1 MKTKKTRSLIIAI
14 MALAIVATTV
24 AYAALQTTLNISGS
38 IAKKGGSWDIH
49 FENVSN
55 ITNYGS
61 ATLTTPKIES
71 SKLSFST
78 TLAKPGDYISF
89 TVDVKNNGTID
100 AVLSSVILSGEQ
112 DAKSKDITYT
122 AAYSDGTSIAKNDK
136 LNVGD
141 KRTIKILV
149 KYDDVSSI
157 SSTDQQITLG
167 LTLNYIQTGNVSL
180 SSTLPGTS
188 TTVLENSGV
197 VVMGDNSYLPIS
209 AILSISKVDTTLA
222 STSGLFL
229 EKSSAV
235 KYDINVNGF
244 TNGSGELTIKLPL
257 PEDYSNQKLTI
268 YYQATDGTLTK
279 YDSTIEGSYVVF
291 KTNHLGNYFVAIQ
304 ENEEAMQV
312 TSKAPLTS
320 QKVSLRNSGESSGL
334 RFMAYVSKE
343 LREMASEYGFI
354 VSSKKRLDTA
364 GINANN
370 FTADCGVQVFSSA
383 AYKPSENKDY
393 VYGVY
398 GNIYVYTGVITGAP
412 AGGEDLIL
420 VGRPYVKIVE
430 NGVENTYYGDPIQT
444 SIYEVAKTIKENGY
458 PNLNDSDKNYV
469 DTIIS
474 NVENK

>member
-14 MALAIVATTV
+14 MVFSIIATTV

-89 TVDVKNNGTID
+89 TVDVKNSGTID
-100 AVLSSVILSGEQ
+100 AVLNSVIFSGEQ
-112 DAKSKDITYT
+112 DAKSKDITYAVT
-122 AAYSDGTSIAKNDK
+122 YSDGTSIAKNDK

-141 KRTIKILV
+141 KRTFKVLV

-167 LTLNYIQTGNVSL
+167 LTLNYVQTGNVSL

-197 VVMGDNSYLPIS
+197 VVMGDNSYLS
-209 AILSISKVDTTLA
+209 ASSKLSVTKTDATLA
-222 STSGLFL
+222 TTSGYLL
-229 EKSSAV
+229 ESSSSV
-235 KYDINVNGF
+235 KYDITVDGF

-257 PEDYSNQKLTI
+257 PEGYTNQKLTV
-268 YYQATDGTLTK
+268 YYQAADGTLTE
-279 YDSTIEGSYVVF
+279 YDSTIEGSSIVF
-291 KTNHLGNYFVAIQ
+291 KTNHLSSYITTIQ
-304 ENEEAMQV
+304 ENEETMQV

-320 QKVSLRNSGESSGL
+320 KEVSLRISGSKSGM
-334 RFMAYVSKE
+334 RYKAYVTKE

-354 VSSKKRLDTA
+354 ITTKSRLDAKSLSASDFTMNC
-364 GINANN
+364 GI
-370 FTADCGVQVFSSA
+370 TYVTGV
-383 AYKPSENKDY
+383 AYKPSSNVDIGYSK
-393 VYGVY
+393 
-398 GNIYVYTGVITGAP
+398 GNIYVFTGVMAGVP
-412 AGGEDLIL
+412 AGKEDWVL
-420 VGRPYVKIVE
+420 VGRPYIKITE
-430 NGVENTYYGDPIQT
+430 NGEENIYYGDPIQY
-444 SIYEVAKTIKENGY
+444 SPYEVAKTIKGNGY
-458 PNLNDSDKNYV
+458 QNLNETEKNYV

-474 NVENK
+474 NIENK

>member
-14 MALAIVATTV
+14 MAFSIIATTV

-89 TVDVKNNGTID
+89 TVDVKNSGTID
-100 AVLSSVILSGEQ
+100 AVLNSVIFSGEQ

-122 AAYSDGTSIAKNDK
+122 VTYSDGTSIAKNDK

-141 KRTIKILV
+141 KRTFKVLV

-167 LTLNYIQTGNVSL
+167 LTLNYVQTGNVSL

-197 VVMGDNSYLPIS
+197 VVMGDNSYLS
-209 AILSISKVDTTLA
+209 ASSKLSVTQTDATLA
-222 STSGLFL
+222 TTSGYLL
-229 EKSSAV
+229 ESSSSV
-235 KYDINVNGF
+235 KYDITVDGF

-257 PEDYSNQKLTI
+257 PEGYANQKLTV
-268 YYQATDGTLTK
+268 YYQAADGTLTE
-279 YDSTIEGSYVVF
+279 YDSTIEGSSIVF
-291 KTNHLGNYFVAIQ
+291 KTNHLSSYITTIQ
-304 ENEEAMQV
+304 ENEETMQV

-320 QKVSLRNSGESSGL
+320 KEVSLRISGSTSGM
-334 RFMAYVSKE
+334 RYKAYVTKE

-354 VSSKKRLDTA
+354 ITTKNRLDAKSLSASDFTMNC
-364 GINANN
+364 GI
-370 FTADCGVQVFSSA
+370 TYVTGV
-383 AYKPSENKDY
+383 AYKPSNNVDIGYSK
-393 VYGVY
+393 
-398 GNIYVYTGVITGAP
+398 GNIYVFTGVMTGVP
-412 AGGEDLIL
+412 AGKEDWVL
-420 VGRPYVKIVE
+420 VGRPYIKITE
-430 NGVENTYYGDPIQT
+430 NGEENIYYGDPIQY
-444 SIYEVAKTIKENGY
+444 SPYEVAKTIKENGY
-458 PNLNDSDKNYV
+458 QNLDETEKNYV

-474 NVENK
+474 NIENK

>member
-1 MKTKKTRSLIIAI
+1 MKTKKTRSLIIAV

-61 ATLTTPKIES
+61 ATLTPPKIES

-122 AAYSDGTSIAKNDK
+122 ATYSDGTGIAKNDK
-136 LNVGD
+136 LNIGD
-141 KRTIKILV
+141 KKTIKILV

-167 LTLNYIQTGNVSL
+167 LTLNYVQTGNVSL

-197 VVMGDNSYLPIS
+197 VVMGDNSYL
-209 AILSISKVDTTLA
+209 
-222 STSGLFL
+222 STSAKLSVAQSDESLATTSGYLL
-229 EKSSAV
+229 ESSPAV
-235 KYDINVNGF
+235 KYDITVDGF

-268 YYQATDGTLTK
+268 YYQATDGTLTE
-279 YDSTIEGSYVVF
+279 YDSTIEDSNIVF
-291 KTNHLGNYFVAIQ
+291 KTDHLSSYIATIQ
-304 ENEEAMQV
+304 ENEEAMQI

-320 QKVSLRNSGESSGL
+320 QEVSLRISGSTSGM
-334 RFMAYVSKE
+334 RYKAYVTKE

-354 VSSKKRLDTA
+354 ITTKNRLDA
-364 GINANN
+364 KSLSVSD
-370 FTADCGVQVFSSA
+370 FTMDCGVTFVTGVS
-383 AYKPSENKDY
+383 YKPSENVDIGYSK
-393 VYGVY
+393 
-398 GNIYVYTGVITGAP
+398 GNIYVFTGVMTGVP
-412 AGGEDLIL
+412 AGKEDWVL
-420 VGRPYVKIVE
+420 VGRPYIKITE
-430 NGVENTYYGDPIQT
+430 NGVENIYYGDPIQYST
-444 SIYEVAKTIKENGY
+444 YEVAKTIKGNGY
-458 PNLNDSDKNYV
+458 QNLNETEKNYV

>member
-14 MALAIVATTV
+14 MAFSIIATTV

-89 TVDVKNNGTID
+89 TVDVKNSGTID
-100 AVLSSVILSGEQ
+100 AVLNSVIFSGEQ
-112 DAKSKDITYT
+112 DAKSKDITYAVT
-122 AAYSDGTSIAKNDK
+122 YSDGTSIAKNDK

-141 KRTIKILV
+141 KRTFKILV

-167 LTLNYIQTGNVSL
+167 LTLNYVQTGNVSL

-197 VVMGDNSYLPIS
+197 VVMGDNSYLS
-209 AILSISKVDTTLA
+209 ASSKLSVTKTDATLA
-222 STSGLFL
+222 TTSGYLL
-229 EKSSAV
+229 ESSSSV
-235 KYDINVNGF
+235 KYDITVDGF

-257 PEDYSNQKLTI
+257 PEGYTNQKLTV
-268 YYQATDGTLTK
+268 YYQAADGTLTE
-279 YDSTIEGSYVVF
+279 YDSTIEGSSIVF
-291 KTNHLGNYFVAIQ
+291 KTNHLSSYITTIQ
-304 ENEEAMQV
+304 ENEETMQV

-320 QKVSLRNSGESSGL
+320 KEVSLRISGSKSGM
-334 RFMAYVSKE
+334 RYKAYVTKE

-354 VSSKKRLDTA
+354 ITTKSRLDAKSLSASDFTMNC
-364 GINANN
+364 GI
-370 FTADCGVQVFSSA
+370 TYVTGV
-383 AYKPSENKDY
+383 AYKPSSNVDIGYSK
-393 VYGVY
+393 
-398 GNIYVYTGVITGAP
+398 GNIYVFTGVMAGVP
-412 AGGEDLIL
+412 AGKEDWVL
-420 VGRPYVKIVE
+420 VGRPYIKITE
-430 NGVENTYYGDPIQT
+430 NGVENIYYGDPIQY
-444 SIYEVAKTIKENGY
+444 SPYEVAKTIKENGY
-458 PNLNDSDKNYV
+458 QNLDETEKNYV

-474 NVENK
+474 NIENK

>member
-14 MALAIVATTV
+14 MAFSIIATTV

-89 TVDVKNNGTID
+89 TVDVKNSGTID
-100 AVLSSVILSGEQ
+100 AVLNSVIFSGEQ
-112 DAKSKDITYT
+112 DAKSKDITYAVT
-122 AAYSDGTSIAKNDK
+122 YSDGTSIAKNDK

-141 KRTIKILV
+141 KRTFKVLV

-167 LTLNYIQTGNVSL
+167 LTLNYVQTGNVSL

-197 VVMGDNSYLPIS
+197 VVMGDNSYLS
-209 AILSISKVDTTLA
+209 ASSKLSVTKTDATLA
-222 STSGLFL
+222 TTSGYLL
-229 EKSSAV
+229 ESSSSV
-235 KYDINVNGF
+235 KYDITVDGF

-257 PEDYSNQKLTI
+257 PEGYTNQKLTV
-268 YYQATDGTLTK
+268 YYQAADGTLTE
-279 YDSTIEGSYVVF
+279 YDSTIEGSSIVF
-291 KTNHLGNYFVAIQ
+291 KTNHLSSYITTIQ
-304 ENEEAMQV
+304 ENEETMQV

-320 QKVSLRNSGESSGL
+320 KEVSLRISGSTSGM
-334 RFMAYVSKE
+334 RYKAYVTKE

-354 VSSKKRLDTA
+354 ITTKNRLDAKSLSASDFTMNC
-364 GINANN
+364 GI
-370 FTADCGVQVFSSA
+370 TYVTGV
-383 AYKPSENKDY
+383 AYKPSSNVDIGYSK
-393 VYGVY
+393 
-398 GNIYVYTGVITGAP
+398 GNIYVFTGVMTGVP
-412 AGGEDLIL
+412 AGKEDWVL
-420 VGRPYVKIVE
+420 VGRPYIKITE
-430 NGVENTYYGDPIQT
+430 NGEENIYYGDPIQY
-444 SIYEVAKTIKENGY
+444 SPYEVAKTIKENGY
-458 PNLNDSDKNYV
+458 QNLDETEKNYV

-474 NVENK
+474 NIENK